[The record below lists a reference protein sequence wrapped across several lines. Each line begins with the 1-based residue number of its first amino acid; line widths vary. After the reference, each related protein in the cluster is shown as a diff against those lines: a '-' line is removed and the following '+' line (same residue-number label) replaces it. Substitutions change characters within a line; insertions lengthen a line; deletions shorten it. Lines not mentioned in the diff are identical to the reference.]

1 MAAPPGSS
9 PNSPCVSAR
18 VLQALSLV
26 EAETAHVE
34 RWWASPRAFKLLLGG
49 FALLILAATLYTSL
63 LISER
68 QRAFSEVSRYN
79 VTWAVSQAA
88 LELSRFEAVLAELAL
103 AQTADLQADPGPAQ
117 TRFDIIASRVQ
128 VLEQGDVGELIRRRA
143 DLVEIYAALRQAVA
157 AAEPLIDRLDQ
168 PGVAASVIAL
178 IRPLNPSLA
187 RLASAAH
194 GDSGVLVGQD
204 LQQLSRLHWIFSGM
218 LLALLAC
225 CMVLITVLV
234 LHNRALSRAHVKVAE
249 LVTDLRGTGHQLEL
263 ANAETRRAVEEV
275 EQQNARFDAAL
286 NNMRHALC
294 MVGPDDRLI
303 VCNNQFLQLFGI
315 ARTGAST
322 GKGAAR
328 LFTEIAAASGLG
340 AEFVTGIW
348 QEQRRLAGSRLP
360 GSFVHENRQGTTIT
374 VSHQPMDDGGWV
386 ATYED
391 VTEARLA
398 ERRLAQA
405 QKMEAIG
412 NLTGGMAH
420 DFNNL
425 LAVITLNLEFLLGRT
440 TDPVH
445 VVEPAG
451 RALQAAIR
459 GADLISQLLAFARRQ
474 PLAPS
479 IISVNRWIR
488 SVSGLLERMLG
499 EDVMIRLELG
509 QNIWPVNADAT
520 RLETAIVNLATNARD
535 AMRNGGRLIIST
547 RNVTLDADNA
557 DERQD
562 VHAGDYVMIEVQD
575 TGTGMAQDVV
585 ARVFEPFFTT
595 KNEGQGTGLGLSMV
609 FGFIRQSGGH
619 ITVDSVLDRGTIF
632 RLHLPRCEG
641 GEEVEFEV
649 AQPPSEAV
657 GGRETIL
664 LVEDNEA
671 VRSIT
676 TDILIQFG
684 YEVIA
689 TANAYHALTILLGE
703 QKVDLLLSDVVM
715 PGGLDGFALIRH
727 ASQLRPGLP
736 VLLASGFVEPSEPI
750 PGVRVLSKPYRQ
762 ADLARAVRETL
773 DEKGDVPA

>member
-1 MAAPPGSS
+1 MQ
-9 PNSPCVSAR
+9 
-18 VLQALSLV
+18 QALSLA
-26 EAETAHVE
+26 EAEATQGD
-34 RWWASPRAFKLLLGG
+34 RWWVSPRAFKLLLGG
-49 FALLILAATLYTSL
+49 FSLLILGATLYTSM

-68 QRAFSEVSRYN
+68 QRALSEVSRYN

-88 LELSRFEAVLAELAL
+88 LEMSRFEAVLAELAL
-103 AQTADLQADPGPAQ
+103 AQTRDQAADPGPAQ
-117 TRFDIIASRVQ
+117 TRFDIIASRLQ
-128 VLEQGDVGELIRRRA
+128 VLDQGDAGELIRRRA
-143 DLVEIYAALRQAVA
+143 DLVAIHAALHKAIST
-157 AAEPLIDRLDQ
+157 AEPLIDRLGE
-168 PGVAASVIAL
+168 PGIAAAVIEL
-178 IRPLNPSLA
+178 VRPLNPSLA

-194 GDSGVLVGQD
+194 DESGVLVGQD
-204 LQQLSRLHWIFSGM
+204 LQQLSRLHWVFSGM
-218 LLALLAC
+218 LLALIAC

-234 LHNRALSRAHVKVAE
+234 LHNRALSRAHVEVAE

-275 EQQNARFDAAL
+275 EQQNSRFDAAL

-294 MVGPDDRLI
+294 MVGPDERLI
-303 VCNNQFLQLFGI
+303 VCNTQFLHLFGI
-315 ARTGAST
+315 ARATAGTGT
-322 GKGAAR
+322 GAAR
-328 LFTEIAAASGLG
+328 LFSEIAASSKLG
-340 AEFVTGIW
+340 AEFITGIW
-348 QEQRRLAGSRLP
+348 QEQRRLAEKRLS
-360 GSFVHENRQGTTIT
+360 GSFVHENRQGTTIA
-374 VSHQPMDDGGWV
+374 VSHQPMSDGGWV

-391 VTEARLA
+391 VTESRLA

-440 TDPVH
+440 TDPANVT
-445 VVEPAG
+445 EPAG

-479 IISVNRWIR
+479 IISVNKWIR
-488 SVSGLLERMLG
+488 SVVGLLERMLG
-499 EDVMIRLELG
+499 EDVMIRLDLG
-509 QNIWPVNADAT
+509 QNIWPVSADAT

-535 AMRNGGRLIIST
+535 AMSHGGRLTIST
-547 RNVTLDADNA
+547 RNVTLEADNA

-562 VHAGDYVMIEVQD
+562 VRAGDYVMIEVQD
-575 TGTGMAQDVV
+575 TGTGMAPDVV

-619 ITVDSVLDRGTIF
+619 ITVDSVLDRGTTF
-632 RLHLPRCEG
+632 RLYLPRCEG
-641 GEEVEFEV
+641 GEAVEHEP
-649 AQPPSEAV
+649 APPLSEAV

-664 LVEDNEA
+664 MVEDNEA

-676 TDILIQFG
+676 TDILTQFG

-689 TANAYHALTILLGE
+689 TANAYHALTILLGD

-736 VLLASGFVEPSEPI
+736 VLLASGFVEPAEPI
-750 PGVRVLSKPYRQ
+750 LGVRVLSKPYRQ
-762 ADLARAVRETL
+762 ADLARAVREAL
-773 DEKGDVPA
+773 DEKDDAPA